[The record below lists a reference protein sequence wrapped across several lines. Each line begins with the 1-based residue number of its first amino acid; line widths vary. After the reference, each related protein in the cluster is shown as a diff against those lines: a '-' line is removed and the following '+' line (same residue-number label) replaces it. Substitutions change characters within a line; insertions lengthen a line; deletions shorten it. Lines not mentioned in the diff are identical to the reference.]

1 MEQLRAKYLKE
12 DKETLVERILI
23 LEEVNEKLISL
34 LNSMNEEIIFKVGIL
49 NEIIEEM
56 DK

>member
-1 MEQLRAKYLKE
+1 MEYLREQYLKE

-56 DK
+56 NK